1 MASTI
6 IPLKEMVANHSTE
19 EVINWLSHSAE
30 AVLNSADDMMSDTDT
45 DSSYVLGVTLTNLV
59 SLSKVL
65 KELNK
70 KLIKQDDGPVVA

>member
-6 IPLKEMVANHSTE
+6 TPLKEMVANHSTE
-19 EVINWLSHSAE
+19 EVVNWLSHSAE
-30 AVLNSADDMMSDTDT
+30 AVLNSADDMMPDT

-70 KLIKQDDGPVVA
+70 KLTKQDDGPVVA

>member
-30 AVLNSADDMMSDTDT
+30 AVLNSANDMISDT

-65 KELNK
+65 NELNK
-70 KLIKQDDGPVVA
+70 KLAKQDDGPVVA

>member
-19 EVINWLSHSAE
+19 EVVNWLSHSAE
-30 AVLNSADDMMSDTDT
+30 AVLNSADDMMPDT

-70 KLIKQDDGPVVA
+70 KLTKQDDGPVVA